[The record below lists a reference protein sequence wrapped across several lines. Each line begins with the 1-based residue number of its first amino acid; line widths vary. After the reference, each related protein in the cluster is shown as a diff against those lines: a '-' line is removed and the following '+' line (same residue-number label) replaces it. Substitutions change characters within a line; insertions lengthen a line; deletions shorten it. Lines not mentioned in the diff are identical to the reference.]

1 MPSLPAP
8 RCSALLRGNQGTLS
22 CRWRVAGAVHSPS
35 PLPWA
40 ETETEF
46 SNNYSHFNR
55 KSGWWWWWWG
65 GGGGHIK
72 KSVSDQNVKQVQL
85 VWFFRR
91 LNSGVFPFWRFH
103 WCRSPGFLQPWA
115 VDLGVPGTILVAS
128 KSLLGSRI
136 HIIHQTA
143 LGYTEQF
150 HPTSQKWREQIPIH
164 RIYGYL
170 HIVCV
175 KWPPVFSG
183 FGSSF
188 HAPKRSGHGKPQRT

>member
-1 MPSLPAP
+1 MMMMMM
-8 RCSALLRGNQGTLS
+8 RRRRRMRTYKN
-22 CRWRVAGAVHSPS
+22 
-35 PLPWA
+35 
-40 ETETEF
+40 
-46 SNNYSHFNR
+46 
-55 KSGWWWWWWG
+55 
-65 GGGGHIK
+65 
-72 KSVSDQNVKQVQL
+72 SVSDQNVKQVQL

-103 WCRSPGFLQPWA
+103 WCRSPIFLQPWA

-136 HIIHQTA
+136 HIIHHTA
-143 LGYTEQF
+143 LGYIEQF

-183 FGSSF
+183 FGSSC
-188 HAPKRSGHGKPQRT
+188 HAPKRSGQDWLTCRGLENPKEPRFYHDFSYSNFNFWVDPPFLWTTPAMTALISCSLGNTGSLR